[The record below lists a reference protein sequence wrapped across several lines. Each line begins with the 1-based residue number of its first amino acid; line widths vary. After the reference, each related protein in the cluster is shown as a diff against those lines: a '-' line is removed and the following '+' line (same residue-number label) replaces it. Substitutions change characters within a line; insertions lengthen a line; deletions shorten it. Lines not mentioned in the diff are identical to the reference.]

1 MKCLNHC
8 SNLNALS
15 TLFLPYW
22 SLLQVVPLMSLVSR
36 QVFALRMKKTCSWW
50 SPKLR
55 RQWLLSCCRHVQLV
69 MVSVPCLEPLFWK
82 MISTTPSLRTS
93 MGLSMFIKSLRL
105 VLDNLVP
112 LCISVINVPNSLSF
126 FSLFPTSK
134 VPYKLSLS

>member
-22 SLLQVVPLMSLVSR
+22 RMLQVVPLMSLVSR

-55 RQWLLSCCRHVQLV
+55 RQWQLSCCRHVQLV
-69 MVSVPCLEPLFWK
+69 MMCLPFLEPLFWK
-82 MISTTPSLRTS
+82 MSSSTPSLRNS
-93 MGLSMFIKSLRL
+93 LGSPMFLFLTVL

-112 LCISVINVPNSLSF
+112 LYISVINVPNFLSF
-126 FSLFPTSK
+126 FLLFSTSK
-134 VPYKLSLS
+134 VPYILSLS